1 MPPVFLILGTPA
13 CGKSTIAKALM
24 QRFGHGLHIPVDDL
38 RHFVV
43 SGLSD
48 LGPDMGEET
57 WRQVAVA
64 REAVCTMAE
73 VYVKHGFAVAIDDFW
88 NGETPDADYHFSLP
102 VVRVVLFPDLQTTLK
117 RLYARNPEEGD
128 FKAVLEHAIRLIHPT
143 IERHPKTGWIV
154 VDSSHLTVQQTVDF
168 ILEQAK
174 T

>member
-1 MPPVFLILGTPA
+1 
-13 CGKSTIAKALM
+13 
-24 QRFGHGLHIPVDDL
+24 
-38 RHFVV
+38 
-43 SGLSD
+43 
-48 LGPDMGEET
+48 
-57 WRQVAVA
+57 
-64 REAVCTMAE
+64 
-73 VYVKHGFAVAIDDFW
+73 VAIDDFW